1 MSMQDF
7 QIPSLNPELISKIQN
22 EYSRIFERKA
32 SLKLS
37 GVKKRN
43 FYHWK
48 EEGIIDWK
56 SESDDEKRSWVRLNI
71 YDFIW
76 VKIVQA
82 ARDFG
87 VPIEAI
93 RNLKNE
99 LFVDSIADIQKNSEE
114 FFQYHRDFLGTSE
127 EEIHKIK
134 QFLAF
139 LDTHKEDIIA
149 EGELHLIS
157 IFGAIIHE
165 ILFSGFH
172 MVIVFKKADDEY
184 IYDFMGYSEK
194 YEKVP
199 NFTEDLLIQ
208 PSLIIPVD
216 ALIAEFMEGEDNL
229 PNLIHWGFINPKE
242 TKVLDAIR
250 SKDFQSIRIKINAD
264 ETLVIEGTIETDLK
278 DDHAKQVRRILGLK
292 EYEEITVKYRNDKHL
307 YLKNTRRL

>member
-1 MSMQDF
+1 MQEF
-7 QIPSLNPELISKIQN
+7 QIPTFNPELINKIQN
-22 EYSRIFERKA
+22 EFSRIFERKA

-37 GVKKRN
+37 GIKKRN

-93 RNLKNE
+93 RKLKNE
-99 LFVDSIADIQKNSEE
+99 LFTDFITDIKKDPDHIY
-114 FFQYHRDFLGTSE
+114 QYHRDYLKSTE
-127 EEIHKIK
+127 EEIQKVK
-134 QFLAF
+134 ELLAF
-139 LDTHKEDIIA
+139 VEAHMVDIIE

-157 IFGAIIHE
+157 IFGSIIHE
-165 ILFSGFH
+165 TLFSGLN
-172 MVIVFKKADDEY
+172 MVIVFKKVDEDY
-184 IYDFMGYSEK
+184 HYDFMGYSEK
-194 YEKVP
+194 HEKVP
-199 NFTEDLLIQ
+199 NLSDDLLKQ
-208 PSLIIPVD
+208 PSLIIPID
-216 ALIAEFMEGEDNL
+216 TLISEFMEGEDNL

-242 TKVLDAIR
+242 TKVLEAIR
-250 SKDFQSIRIKINAD
+250 SKDFQSILIKINAD
-264 ETLVIEGTIETDLK
+264 ETLVIEGTIETDLI
-278 DDHAKQVRRILGLK
+278 DNNAKQVRRILGLK
-292 EYEEITVKYRNDKHL
+292 EYEEITIKYRNDKHV

>member
-1 MSMQDF
+1 MQEF
-7 QIPSLNPELISKIQN
+7 QIPTFNPELINKIQN
-22 EYSRIFERKA
+22 EFSRIFERKA

-56 SESDDEKRSWVRLNI
+56 SESEDEKRSWVRLNI

-99 LFVDSIADIQKNSEE
+99 LFTDFITDIKKDPDH
-114 FFQYHRDFLGTSE
+114 FCQYHRDFLGTSE
-127 EEIHKIK
+127 EEIQKIK

-139 LDTHKEDIIA
+139 LDTHREDIIA

-157 IFGAIIHE
+157 IFGSIIHE
-165 ILFSGFH
+165 TLFCGLH
-172 MVIVFKKADDEY
+172 MVIVFKKVEDDY
-184 IYDFMGYSEK
+184 IHDFIVYSESH
-194 YEKVP
+194 EQLP
-199 NFTEDLLIQ
+199 NLTEDLLKQ
-208 PSLIIPVD
+208 PSVVIPIDTLIS
-216 ALIAEFMEGEDNL
+216 EFMEGEDNL

-242 TKVLDAIR
+242 TKVLEAIR
-250 SKDFQSIRIKINAD
+250 SKDFQSILIKINAD
-264 ETLVIEGTIETDLK
+264 ETMVIEGTIETDLK
-278 DDHAKQVRRILGLK
+278 DDKAKQVRRILGLK
-292 EYEEITVKYRNDKHL
+292 EYEEITIKYRNDKHV